1 MEVLIMTV
9 KELKEKLTKAVDE
22 GGGFEKGLEI
32 GYEFRQ
38 DIVKKHPWVPI
49 VSNCTLGAIIFAVG
63 FKKGIKRNPIE
74 YVVDED
80 IIHDAEVGFNKAA
93 ELLDVFDE
101 IKTLASN
108 KQ

>member
-1 MEVLIMTV
+1 MTV

-22 GGGFEKGLEI
+22 GGGFEKGLEF
-32 GYEFRQ
+32 GQ

-49 VSNCTLGAIIFAVG
+49 VSNCTLGAVIFAVG
-63 FKKGIKRNPIE
+63 FKKGHKTCRIE
-74 YVVDED
+74 YVVDHD

-101 IKTLASN
+101 IKTLASQTVT
-108 KQ
+108 KF

>member
-1 MEVLIMTV
+1 MTV

-22 GGGFEKGLEI
+22 GAGFEKGLKI
-32 GYEFRQ
+32 GYEFGQ
-38 DIVKKHPWVPI
+38 DIVKKPWVPI
-49 VSNCTLGAIIFAVG
+49 VSNCTLGAIVFTIG

-101 IKTLASN
+101 IKSLASN